1 MKKIMFYISII
12 LLFFCYDNVL
22 AKEGWATEDSNVYY
36 FGSYAESNMFDND
49 SLKKVNLK
57 N

>member
-22 AKEGWATEDSNVYY
+22 AKEGWTTEDNNVYY
-36 FGSYAESNMFDND
+36 YVHNENMKMNEY
-49 SLKKVNLK
+49 
-57 N
+57 

>member
-22 AKEGWATEDSNVYY
+22 AKEGWTTEDNNVYY
-36 FGSYAESNMFDND
+36 Y
-49 SLKKVNLK
+49 VNNEKIKGITLINVVK
-57 N
+57 NKGKS